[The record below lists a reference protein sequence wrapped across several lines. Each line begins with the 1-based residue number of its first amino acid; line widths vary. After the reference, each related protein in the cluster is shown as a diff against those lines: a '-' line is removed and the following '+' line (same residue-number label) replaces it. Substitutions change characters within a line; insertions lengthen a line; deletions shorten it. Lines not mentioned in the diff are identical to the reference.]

1 MPSLNTVQSKRGKE
15 RREGGGVSMHQSK
28 LALIL
33 RWEEMKACI
42 YVYQAQGWPN
52 QTANCKTRQIFR
64 TILWSICSSACF
76 PAVCLI

>member
-1 MPSLNTVQSKRGKE
+1 
-15 RREGGGVSMHQSK
+15 MHQSK

-52 QTANCKTRQIFR
+52 QTANCKTRKALR
-64 TILWSICSSACF
+64 TILWLYLFRMLSGGLFYLMSYFGRFLWLLLVLRPID
-76 PAVCLI
+76 